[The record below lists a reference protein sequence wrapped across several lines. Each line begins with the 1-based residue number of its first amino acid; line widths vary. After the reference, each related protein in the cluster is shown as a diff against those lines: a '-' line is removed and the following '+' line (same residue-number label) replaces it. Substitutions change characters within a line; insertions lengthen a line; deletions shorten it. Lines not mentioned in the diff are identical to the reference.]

1 MKTEEINKLYNDGKI
16 SITEADKLRK
26 GGEIEDNE
34 LRLKKNNEISELYG
48 KGGLSISD
56 TIAYENNLLLERNR
70 KNTSTITTILAVYA
84 VITILGVMIS
94 LFGLAQI

>member
-26 GGEIEDNE
+26 GEVDEAV
-34 LRLKKNNEISELYG
+34 RTKNNEISELYV

-56 TIAYENNLLLERNR
+56 TIAADTIAASVLSLKGVLRNAKGESGSDSR
-70 KNTSTITTILAVYA
+70 ATNAPRVAKDGA
-84 VITILGVMIS
+84 
-94 LFGLAQI
+94 